1 MDVTKFI
8 FRIIFKSV
16 AFLALAA
23 AAYSL
28 YSNPEHELHGW
39 YVGAI
44 IWAILVAMDIGDDL
58 QPESRAPWNRSS

>member
-1 MDVTKFI
+1 MDVTKFV
-8 FRIIFKSV
+8 FRIIFKSL

-39 YVGAI
+39 YVPAF
-44 IWAILVAMDIGDDL
+44 IWAIFVAMDISDDV
-58 QPESRAPWNRSS
+58 QPTSRAPWNR